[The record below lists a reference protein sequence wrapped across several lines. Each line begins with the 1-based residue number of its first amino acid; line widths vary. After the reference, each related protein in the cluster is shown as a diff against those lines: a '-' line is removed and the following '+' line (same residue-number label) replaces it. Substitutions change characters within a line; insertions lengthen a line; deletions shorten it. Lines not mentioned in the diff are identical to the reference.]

1 MLKRKRKKKCSLSTT
16 FIFIK
21 RNKMVLNEC
30 KFSTDMVKYK
40 KNSLFKTSLLST
52 AVHIPLNQFE

>member
-1 MLKRKRKKKCSLSTT
+1 
-16 FIFIK
+16 
-21 RNKMVLNEC
+21 MVLNEC